1 MLLKETVSQPQL
13 VGKECP
19 LTVGEGDRARASAEL
34 CPFCVCVQYGHG
46 HGP

>member
-19 LTVGEGDRARASAEL
+19 LTVGEGDDVSTSNS
-34 CPFCVCVQYGHG
+34 
-46 HGP
+46 